1 MGTWIE
7 IRLPVSVHAC
17 PDVVP
22 LVGTW
27 IEIWYGYSEEEGQ
40 DVVPLVGTWIE
51 IIRAGN
57 GSS

>member
-1 MGTWIE
+1 M
-7 IRLPVSVHAC
+7 
-17 PDVVP
+17 
-22 LVGTW
+22 GTW